1 LKKRIITAL
10 LVGTGV
16 FGAVIG
22 LAASLTVNSD
32 QLGSGSAAVSS
43 CDSDGV
49 TTSYTYNALGGVSA
63 VVVDGIQDGSAIVG
77 SGACDGET
85 VYVELLDSSSAVIT
99 GATGSTTVTGDVVD
113 IADGSATVPMGT
125 PAPAASVTSAR
136 VTITG

>member
-10 LVGTGV
+10 LVGTSV

-22 LAASLTVNSD
+22 LAASLTVGSD

-63 VVVDGIQDGSAIVG
+63 VVVEGIADTSLLAG
-77 SGACDGET
+77 SGLCDGET
-85 VYVELLDSSSAVIT
+85 VYVELLNSGSTVIT
-99 GATGSTTVTGDVVD
+99 GATGSTTVTGDLNITD
-113 IADGSATVPMGT
+113 DTATVT
-125 PAPAASVTSAR
+125 LSSPAPAADVTSAR